1 MLQRNHTA
9 THLVHAALRDIL
21 GPHVKQ
27 YGSLVGPNRLRFD
40 FAHFRPLSSRDIDEI
55 ETIVNNEVRKNERV
69 ATEVMSIQDAVAK
82 GALAFFGDKYGE
94 QVRVVT
100 VESFSKEL
108 CGGTHCRQTGDIG
121 LFRIVSETGV
131 AAGVRR
137 IEAQTGSGA
146 TGHDEEA
153 GNGCS
158 GTVGSVEGRPVRVGR
173 QNTQGHDAAERQRTR
188 AGRAE
193 VENGQ
198 RISGRVHGENDRRR
212 AGACAADRMVW
223 M

>member
-1 MLQRNHTA
+1 MEINETTRPVPTLILHKGIVTKGRIREGEQLRLAVNA
-9 THLVHAALRDIL
+9 TTRQDARAKPYRHPSASTPR
-21 GPHVKQ
+21 
-27 YGSLVGPNRLRFD
+27 YGICWDLMSNSMGRWSAPNRLRFD

-55 ETIVNNEVRKNERV
+55 ETVVNDEVRKNERV

-108 CGGTHCRQTGDIG
+108 CGGTHCRHTGEIG

-137 IEAQTGSGA
+137 IEAQTG
-146 TGHDEEA
+146 
-153 GNGCS
+153 
-158 GTVGSVEGRPVRVGR
+158 
-173 QNTQGHDAAERQRTR
+173 ERGPR
-188 AGRAE
+188 A
-193 VENGQ
+193 
-198 RISGRVHGENDRRR
+198 
-212 AGACAADRMVW
+212 
-223 M
+223 